1 MSTLAKPAFGS
12 VLQMSDVNGA
22 NHQTIA
28 ELRDFGFKVGTKTE
42 TATAHSS
49 GAPWSVDVPTINSI
63 SISAAV
69 NWVPNNSTQNSTTGV
84 LYVQSQRQER
94 NYKII
99 DPDLGE
105 LVNFN
110 AFITDFDGGL
120 PVEGLKNAKINFKG
134 SGAPTFSI

>member
-1 MSTLAKPAFGS
+1 MSTAAKPAFGA

-28 ELRDFGFKVGTKTE
+28 ELRDFNYKIGTKTE

-49 GAPWSVDVPTINSI
+49 GDPWSVDVPTINSI

-69 NWVPNNSTQNSTTGV
+69 NWVPNNSTHNATTGIV
-84 LYVQSQRQER
+84 YVQANRQSR

-105 LVNFN
+105 LVSFD
-110 AFITDFDGGL
+110 AFISDFDGGL
-120 PVEGLKNAKINFKG
+120 PVEGLKNVKVNFKG
-134 SGAPTFSI
+134 SGKPTFSI

>member
-1 MSTLAKPAFGS
+1 M
-12 VLQMSDVNGA
+12 
-22 NHQTIA
+22 
-28 ELRDFGFKVGTKTE
+28 
-42 TATAHSS
+42 
-49 GAPWSVDVPTINSI
+49 PTINSI

>member
-1 MSTLAKPAFGS
+1 MSTTAKPAFGA

-28 ELRDFGFKVGTKTE
+28 ELKDFNYKISTKTE
-42 TATAHSS
+42 DATAHSS
-49 GAPWSVDVPTINSI
+49 GDPWTVDVPTLLSI

-69 NWVPNNSTQNSTTGV
+69 NWVPNNSTQNATTGV
-84 LYVQSQRQER
+84 VYVQSQRQSR

-105 LVNFN
+105 LVNFD
-110 AFITDFDGGL
+110 AFITDFDGGF
-120 PVEGLKNAKINFKG
+120 PVAGLKNAKVNFKG
-134 SGAPTFSI
+134 SGKPTFLI